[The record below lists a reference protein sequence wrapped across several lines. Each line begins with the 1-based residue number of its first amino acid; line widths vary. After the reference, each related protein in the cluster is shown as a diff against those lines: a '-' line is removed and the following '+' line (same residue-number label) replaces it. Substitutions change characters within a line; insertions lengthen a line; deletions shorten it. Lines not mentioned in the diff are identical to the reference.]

1 MFALFSDLV
10 SGQAVDLSH
19 PKHMVYLGRD
29 CRCVLDFFERK
40 SKALHVSFGLP
51 SVEELVVFVVEEEK
65 KKVTEEEGVESLT
78 HDAVDGL
85 VFKRLKRLLD
95 RGWC

>member
-1 MFALFSDLV
+1 M
-10 SGQAVDLSH
+10 DLSH
-19 PKHMVYLGRD
+19 PKHVVYLGRD
-29 CRCVLDFFERK
+29 CRCVLDFFERR

-51 SVEELVVFVVEEEK
+51 SVEELVVFVVEEGK
-65 KKVTEEEGVESLT
+65 KKKEEGEELLT

-85 VFKRLKRLLD
+85 VLKRLKRLLD